1 MLVRLKTP
9 EAVARAA
16 AAAVVESAFKAIHEH
31 GEFRLVL
38 AGGRT
43 PRAAYA
49 LLATELREE
58 IDWRR
63 VIFYFSDER
72 CVGPDDPASNYRMAR
87 EALFDP
93 LKLQGGAVHRMAGE
107 LAPGAAAA
115 DYDAEIKAVI
125 AARKPAFDLTLL
137 GVGGEGHTASLF
149 PGSPALEEA
158 TRTVASVTVPA
169 DPPDRL
175 TMTPVA
181 LGASREILFLVTGQ
195 EKAHALATIF
205 GGGDDLPAARVA
217 RLGPSRFLVDE
228 PAASELPE
236 SPGRN

>member
-43 PRAAYA
+43 PRAAYE

-63 VIFYFSDER
+63 VVFYFGDER
-72 CVGPDDPASNYRMAR
+72 CVGPDDPASNYRMAK

-93 LKLQGGAVHRMAGE
+93 LKLPGGSVRRMAGE
-107 LAPGAAAA
+107 LAPDNAAA
-115 DYDAEIKAVI
+115 DYDAEIKAAI
-125 AARKPAFDLTLL
+125 AARRPAFDLTLL
-137 GVGGEGHTASLF
+137 GMGAEGHTASLF
-149 PGSPALEEA
+149 PSSPALDEA
-158 TRTVASVTVPA
+158 TRTVAHVTVA
-169 DPPDRL
+169 AEPPDRL

-181 LGASREILFLVTGQ
+181 LAASRQILFLVTGK
-195 EKAHALATIF
+195 EKAKALATVF

-217 RLGPSRFLVDE
+217 QLAPSRFLVD
-228 PAASELPE
+228 AQAGSKLPD
-236 SPGRN
+236 